1 MTGPRQGVAYT
12 HGVESTWR
20 DSVLPEDWE
29 EMNGGNNVLERQCE
43 ATSQRLMDARLRRW
57 KLSPEANGSH

>member
-20 DSVLPEDWE
+20 DSVLTEDWE
-29 EMNGGNNVLERQCE
+29 EMNGGEQH
-43 ATSQRLMDARLRRW
+43 ARKAVW
-57 KLSPEANGSH
+57 GHITEGHGCQTKEVETFS